1 MLKREYKTMK
11 TMKFP
16 FEERKYESLERI
28 KGITNSNY
36 GKLPQERTI
45 KELFDSGL
53 ILINKPQGPTSHQVS
68 DYIKNILDI
77 NKAGHSGSL
86 DPNVTGLLVV
96 TLGKATRAAEFLLKG
111 GKEYI
116 CLMHIHTKI
125 DEKLIRNKF
134 NDIVGKIQQ
143 LPPLKSAVKR
153 QVRTRE
159 IYYIEILEIEDQD
172 VLFRVGCEAGT
183 YIRRLCFPP
192 EIELFTNKGI
202 KTIEEV
208 YNSKENLE
216 VFSFSNGKLIPEKII
231 DFQKFNFSGELV
243 EINTCSGIKIL
254 STPEHKFLISNTKEN
269 IMKEASQLMEG
280 EYLIRAITLPFISKI
295 KFISELLD
303 DNYLIHDNKLKLLC
317 KNALIKKY
325 GSIREMNR
333 KEHIDRKP
341 FCKSSK
347 VDIRIKHLKL
357 ANLWDR
363 YKSKISCF
371 KTEKGNIIRI
381 SPKLNPDLMYL
392 IGLIA
397 SDGNNTKEKK
407 TTRYTRIRFYNL
419 ETELIDLFYKIYL
432 KLFPTTHITK
442 KFKSNSIWEIQTSN
456 SLFATI
462 CSSLGVISPSN
473 KSDLLPILELDSK
486 LIASFLKGYFDG
498 DGNVFIKEH
507 ENGTILCEIRYFSVD
522 YINIKRIHQMLLKLG
537 INNKITKRSLA
548 YSSFHSK
555 NNFYYTLFVT
565 DPASKLLFCN
575 LIGSNHPKKKLFIS
589 RLKKYFNNSG
599 SNSKDYLYCLL
610 NQNKY
615 LNEFKSITK
624 LGGNFCRIKS
634 KSIPMRRSFFNKFC
648 SLKPNIPKNQDE
660 FTLDKIRSIKKIK
673 YKGPVYDITVDKEHN
688 FTIENGIVTS
698 NCDDF
703 GKSLNTKAHMQEL
716 VRTRVCNFYS
726 DDWVTLHDLKDA
738 YEYYKEGD
746 ESHLKKIIQP
756 YEQAVSHL
764 KKIYLNDNAIDTICH
779 GAFLSVPG
787 IVKLD
792 SDIDVNDTVALFTLK
807 NELVA
812 VGKAKMN
819 SQNILKQEKGI
830 AVTDNKVFMEPNI
843 YPKFKKNETSTH
855 SN

>member
-45 KELFDSGL
+45 NELFDSGL

-116 CLMHIHTKI
+116 CLMHIHTKV

-183 YIRRLCFPP
+183 YVRR
-192 EIELFTNKGI
+192 I
-202 KTIEEV
+202 
-208 YNSKENLE
+208 
-216 VFSFSNGKLIPEKII
+216 
-231 DFQKFNFSGELV
+231 
-243 EINTCSGIKIL
+243 
-254 STPEHKFLISNTKEN
+254 
-269 IMKEASQLMEG
+269 
-280 EYLIRAITLPFISKI
+280 
-295 KFISELLD
+295 
-303 DNYLIHDNKLKLLC
+303 
-317 KNALIKKY
+317 
-325 GSIREMNR
+325 
-333 KEHIDRKP
+333 
-341 FCKSSK
+341 
-347 VDIRIKHLKL
+347 
-357 ANLWDR
+357 
-363 YKSKISCF
+363 
-371 KTEKGNIIRI
+371 
-381 SPKLNPDLMYL
+381 
-392 IGLIA
+392 
-397 SDGNNTKEKK
+397 
-407 TTRYTRIRFYNL
+407 
-419 ETELIDLFYKIYL
+419 
-432 KLFPTTHITK
+432 
-442 KFKSNSIWEIQTSN
+442 
-456 SLFATI
+456 
-462 CSSLGVISPSN
+462 
-473 KSDLLPILELDSK
+473 
-486 LIASFLKGYFDG
+486 
-498 DGNVFIKEH
+498 
-507 ENGTILCEIRYFSVD
+507 
-522 YINIKRIHQMLLKLG
+522 
-537 INNKITKRSLA
+537 
-548 YSSFHSK
+548 
-555 NNFYYTLFVT
+555 
-565 DPASKLLFCN
+565 
-575 LIGSNHPKKKLFIS
+575 
-589 RLKKYFNNSG
+589 
-599 SNSKDYLYCLL
+599 
-610 NQNKY
+610 
-615 LNEFKSITK
+615 
-624 LGGNFCRIKS
+624 
-634 KSIPMRRSFFNKFC
+634 
-648 SLKPNIPKNQDE
+648 
-660 FTLDKIRSIKKIK
+660 
-673 YKGPVYDITVDKEHN
+673 
-688 FTIENGIVTS
+688 
-698 NCDDF
+698 CDDF

-716 VRTRVCNFYS
+716 VRTRVCNFSS

-764 KKIYLNDNAIDTICH
+764 KKIYLSDNAVDTICH

-792 SDIDVNDTVALFTLK
+792 SDIDVNDTLALFTLK

-830 AVTDNKVFMEPNI
+830 VVTDNKVFMEPNT